1 VLTLTTMV
9 RAGVAIRGSVT
20 WPSVYTHR
28 TWLLVNQAQHA
39 GNCPASWEFDR
50 CRPAPRERPRLASS
64 GVGRRDDL
72 RVQYNTRIAEA
83 DRIAEFKEVFL
94 RRLEKAT
101 GCTPC
106 SVQSASQGQPQRA
119 AVAAVSDPLN
129 RSTFPRAP
137 EEVLLPTVETV
148 ELEQEQ
154 ALEAWADAHPH
165 ETVALQMVY
174 DHRTIPA
181 RYCPSCRE
189 LRTLREEIPFIRRY
203 FEQPTWRIWLDV
215 MGLLTAALL
224 FAHWALWGL

>member
-1 VLTLTTMV
+1 VHAMFS
-9 RAGVAIRGSVT
+9 AISESRST
-20 WPSVYTHR
+20 
-28 TWLLVNQAQHA
+28 
-39 GNCPASWEFDR
+39 
-50 CRPAPRERPRLASS
+50 
-64 GVGRRDDL
+64 
-72 RVQYNTRIAEA
+72 
-83 DRIAEFKEVFL
+83 
-94 RRLEKAT
+94 
-101 GCTPC
+101 
-106 SVQSASQGQPQRA
+106 QRA
-119 AVAAVSDPLN
+119 AVAAVSEPLN

-154 ALEAWADAHPH
+154 TLEAWADAHPH
-165 ETVALQMVY
+165 ETAALQMVY

-224 FAHWALWGL
+224 LAHWALWGL